1 LQYNLAMNSAS
12 YKKCVKQYNQKIL
25 GLWKPVFE
33 NTTKPTEKTNV
44 EFKQFCFHVNQVESP
59 IWFFGM
65 NPSLIDS
72 TNKFIS
78 QTTPPDKNL
87 IEKLEKEQK
96 YMHTKIQYFKRAK
109 IFFENEVE
117 SPKSVVPIF
126 HDLYP
131 VRHTNQ
137 KEFVQFIKHEENK
150 EFREKLDEATKELI
164 DGIMPDIIVIANA
177 KASEL
182 MQKIF
187 FGRNEDKED
196 EFKVET
202 KRTYELN
209 GKKTDMIF
217 SSMLSGQRALDTYSR
232 SRLAR
237 EISETWKSRN
247 N

>member
-1 LQYNLAMNSAS
+1 MNSSS
-12 YKKCVKQYNQKIL
+12 YKKCVNKYNQEISC
-25 GLWKPVFE
+25 LWQLKFD
-33 NTTKPTEKTNV
+33 NAIKSTKNTNV
-44 EFKQFCFHVNQVESP
+44 KFKQFCFHVKQDESP

-65 NPSLIDS
+65 NPSLPRPLKEIF
-72 TNKFIS
+72 N
-78 QTTPPDKNL
+78 PDNDLTDNL
-87 IEKLEKEQK
+87 IYDLKDEQEE
-96 YMHTKIQYFKRAK
+96 MHGELQYFLKA
-109 IFFENEVE
+109 IEFFENEVKN
-117 SPKSVVPIF
+117 PKSVVPIF

-137 KEFVQFIKHEENK
+137 KEFVQFIEHEENK
-150 EFREKLDEATKELI
+150 EFREKLDEATKNLI

-187 FGRNEDKED
+187 FGKSEPEKI
-196 EFKVET
+196 KLKGET
-202 KRTYELN
+202 KRTYKFN
-209 GKKTDMIF
+209 GKKTVMIF

-237 EISETWKSRN
+237 EISETWKDRN

>member
-1 LQYNLAMNSAS
+1 MKCTS
-12 YKKCVKQYNQKIL
+12 YDECVEQYNQAIL
-25 GLWKPVFE
+25 SLWKLEFDNAIKSTE
-33 NTTKPTEKTNV
+33 NTNV
-44 EFKQFCFHVNQVESP
+44 RFKQFCFHVNQIESP

-65 NPSLIDS
+65 NPSLPKP
-72 TNKFIS
+72 TNDFIS
-78 QTTPPDKNL
+78 QTSYINDNL
-87 IEKLEKEQK
+87 IDELKNEQVRMHENHPYFEAAIKFFKKDVGIQELE
-96 YMHTKIQYFKRAK
+96 IP
-109 IFFENEVE
+109 V
-117 SPKSVVPIF
+117 F

-131 VRHTNQ
+131 VRHTKQ
-137 KEFVQFIKHEENK
+137 KEFVQFIKHKENK
-150 EFREKLDEATKELI
+150 EFREKLDEATKNLI

-187 FGRNEDKED
+187 FGESELEKI
-196 EFKVET
+196 KLKGET
-202 KRTYELN
+202 KRTYRLN

-232 SRLAR
+232 SRLAT

>member
-1 LQYNLAMNSAS
+1 MKCTS
-12 YKKCVKQYNQKIL
+12 YDECVEQYNQAIL
-25 GLWKPVFE
+25 SLWKLEFDNAIKSTE
-33 NTTKPTEKTNV
+33 NTNV
-44 EFKQFCFHVNQVESP
+44 KFKQFCFHVNQVESP

-65 NPSLIDS
+65 NPSLPKP
-72 TNKFIS
+72 TNDFIS
-78 QTTPPDKNL
+78 QTSYINDNL
-87 IEKLEKEQK
+87 IVELKNEQVRMHENHPYFEAAIKFFKKDVGIQELE
-96 YMHTKIQYFKRAK
+96 IP
-109 IFFENEVE
+109 V
-117 SPKSVVPIF
+117 F

-131 VRHTNQ
+131 VRHTKQ

-177 KASEL
+177 KASKL

-187 FGRNEDKED
+187 FGRNEYNG
-196 EFKVET
+196 ET
-202 KRTYELN
+202 KLTYELD

-232 SRLAR
+232 TRLAR
-237 EISETWKSRN
+237 EISTTWKSRN

>member
-1 LQYNLAMNSAS
+1 MNSTS
-12 YKKCVKQYNQKIL
+12 YDECVEQYNQAIL
-25 GLWKPVFE
+25 RLWKPVFE
-33 NTTKPTEKTNV
+33 NATKPTKKTNV
-44 EFKQFCFHVNQVESP
+44 EFKQFCFHVNQDESP

-65 NPSLIDS
+65 NPSLPKP
-72 TNKFIS
+72 TKEFIS

-87 IEKLEKEQK
+87 FEKLEKEQK
-96 YMHTKIQYFKRAK
+96 YMHKNIQYFNRAK
-109 IFFENEVE
+109 EFFINEVKIPE
-117 SPKSVVPIF
+117 LRKPIF

-137 KEFVQFIKHEENK
+137 KEFVKFLEDNAD
-150 EFREKLDEATKELI
+150 FRKKLDEATKNLI

-187 FGRNEDKED
+187 FGESEAEKIKLKRK
-196 EFKVET
+196 T
-202 KRTYELN
+202 KCTYRLN
-209 GKKTDMIF
+209 GQKTEMIF

-237 EISETWKSRN
+237 EISKTWKDLN

>member
-1 LQYNLAMNSAS
+1 MKCTSYDECVEQYNHA
-12 YKKCVKQYNQKIL
+12 IL
-25 GLWKPVFE
+25 SLWKLEFDNAIKSTE
-33 NTTKPTEKTNV
+33 NTNV
-44 EFKQFCFHVNQVESP
+44 KFKQFCFHVNQVESP

-65 NPSLIDS
+65 NPSLPKP
-72 TNKFIS
+72 TNDFIS
-78 QTTPPDKNL
+78 QTSYINDNL
-87 IEKLEKEQK
+87 IVELKNEQARMHKNHPYFEAAIKFFKKDVGIQELE
-96 YMHTKIQYFKRAK
+96 TP
-109 IFFENEVE
+109 V
-117 SPKSVVPIF
+117 F

-131 VRHTNQ
+131 VRHTKQ

-177 KASEL
+177 KASKL

-187 FGRNEDKED
+187 FGRNEYNG
-196 EFKVET
+196 ET
-202 KRTYELN
+202 KLTYELD

-237 EISETWKSRN
+237 EISKTWKDRN